1 MPVNTLTV
9 VVSVSYINQFTLS
22 TGVNT
27 GQLTFTD
34 DPLSDKTT
42 FSIAPMNESSS
53 LNKID
58 NYGIWNSSYVYTLLY
73 ITS

>member
-34 DPLSDKTT
+34 DPTSGRTI
-42 FSIAPMNESSS
+42 FAIARMY
-53 LNKID
+53 D
-58 NYGIWNSSYVYTLLY
+58 NSSNVK
-73 ITS
+73 IIVES